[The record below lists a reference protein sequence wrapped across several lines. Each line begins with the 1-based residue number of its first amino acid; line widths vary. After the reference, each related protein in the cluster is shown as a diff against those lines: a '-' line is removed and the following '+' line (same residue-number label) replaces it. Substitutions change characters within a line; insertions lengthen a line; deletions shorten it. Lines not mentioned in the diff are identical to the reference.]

1 MITSFLRESVYGL
14 LHVFGGFLPDRAPRI
29 FMYHSVG
36 GSSPLTVRKEEFDWQ
51 MAYLAGRFRIVPLSR
66 LFDMPWDEGKPL
78 ACVTFDDGFKDAC
91 DHAVPVLTTYA
102 IPATFFVTAG
112 YMGGDHPTFYGQ
124 ERCMSRDDVA
134 RLSRAGHEIGGHTVT
149 HPKLASLAPAAAE
162 SEIADSKRLL
172 EAVTET
178 PVLSFAY
185 PKGSHTE
192 AVKALVADAGFKLA
206 VTVREGSCVA
216 DGDRFAL
223 PRIPVDATTGRMQFR
238 GKCSRTLHAYG
249 YLKRL
254 VWV

>member
-1 MITSFLRESVYGL
+1 MTSFFLRESAYGAL
-14 LHVFGGFLPDRAPRI
+14 YFFSWFLPDRAPRI

-66 LFDMPWDEGKPL
+66 LFDTPWNGERPV
-78 ACVTFDDGFKDAC
+78 ACITFDDGFKDAC
-91 DHAVPVLTTYA
+91 DHAVPILAKYA
-102 IPATFFVTAG
+102 VSATFFVTAG

-134 RLSRAGHEIGGHTVT
+134 RLAHAGHEIGGHTVT

-162 SEIADSKRLL
+162 GEIADSKRLL
-172 EAVTET
+172 EAITGT

-192 AVKALVADAGFKLA
+192 AVKALVVDAGFRLA
-206 VTVREGSCVA
+206 VTIHEGSCVA

-223 PRIPVDATTGRMQFR
+223 PRLSVDATTSRMQLR
-238 GKCSRTLHAYG
+238 GKCSRALYVYG

-254 VWV
+254 LWG

>member
-1 MITSFLRESVYGL
+1 MITSFLRESVCGL
-14 LHVFGGFLPDRAPRI
+14 LYFFGGFLPDRAPRI

-36 GSSPLTVRKEEFDWQ
+36 GSSPLTVRVEEFNWQ
-51 MAYLAGRFRIVPLSR
+51 MAYLANRFRIVPLSQ
-66 LFDMPWDEGKPL
+66 LFDTPWNGEKPV

-112 YMGGDHPTFYGQ
+112 YIGGDHPTFYGQ

-134 RLSRAGHEIGGHTVT
+134 RLAHAGHEIGGHTVT
-149 HPKLASLAPAAAE
+149 HPKLVSLAPAAAE

-172 EAVTET
+172 EAVTGM
-178 PVLSFAY
+178 PVFSFAY
-185 PKGSHTE
+185 PKGSYTD
-192 AVKALVADAGFKLA
+192 AVKALVADAGFRLA
-206 VTVREGSCVA
+206 VTIHEGSCVA

-223 PRIPVDATTGRMQFR
+223 PRLSVDATTGRMQFR
-238 GKCSRTLHAYG
+238 GKCSRALYAYG

-254 VWV
+254 LWG